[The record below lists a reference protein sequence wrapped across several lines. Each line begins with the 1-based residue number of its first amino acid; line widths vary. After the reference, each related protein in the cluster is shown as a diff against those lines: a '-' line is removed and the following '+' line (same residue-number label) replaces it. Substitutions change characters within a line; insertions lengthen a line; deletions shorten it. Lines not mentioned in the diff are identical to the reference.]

1 LPKVH
6 GNDNAVTDSSDL
18 QVPSKKTLRSQLLT
32 QRKAL
37 SVDEWRAK
45 SGAICQNLAQFEWV
59 QAAQTI
65 LVYLSHRQEPDLSSL
80 WTRYLSHKRWGISR
94 CVDKTLV
101 WHACNPADSS
111 QLQPGTYG
119 ILEPVST
126 LPLIEAGTVDL
137 ILVPA
142 VGCDRQG
149 FRLGYGG
156 GFYDRMLGDAAWAK
170 VPTIGIVF
178 EFAYLDRLKS
188 DPWDYPL
195 QAVCTE
201 FGIDLKERFP

>member
-1 LPKVH
+1 
-6 GNDNAVTDSSDL
+6 VTESSDNF
-18 QVPSKKTLRSQLLT
+18 QVTFSKKTLRDQLLT

-37 SVDEWRAK
+37 CLDDWRAK
-45 SGAICQNLAQFEWV
+45 SDAICQNLAEFERV
-59 QAAQTI
+59 QTAQTI
-65 LVYLSHRQEPDLSSL
+65 LVYLSHYQEPDLSCL
-80 WTRYLSHKRWGISR
+80 WTRYFPHKRWGISR
-94 CVDKTLV
+94 CVKKNLV
-101 WHACNPADSS
+101 WHLCNLTDPS
-111 QLQPGTYG
+111 QLQPGPYG

-126 LPLIEAGTVDL
+126 LPAIEANTVDL

-156 GFYDRMLGDAAWAK
+156 GFYDRLFSDAVWAK

-178 EFAYLDRLKS
+178 EFAYLDRLRL

-201 FGIDLKERFP
+201 LGINFKGRLPY